1 VQAPEA
7 GHRLAVH
14 QLEDPLL
21 PVAPLD
27 VLGAAVLVLP
37 SINKKKVNRKFSS
50 GVLLQRKVPKSLVRV
65 IRSSYIGDLL
75 RMAPYRIFVKYYWS
89 YE

>member
-21 PVAPLD
+21 PVAPFD
-27 VLGAAVLVLP
+27 VLRAAVLVLP
-37 SINKKKVNRKFSS
+37 SNNKKKVNRKLTS
-50 GVLLQRKVPKSLVRV
+50 GVRLTKSAQQ
-65 IRSSYIGDLL
+65 SC
-75 RMAPYRIFVKYYWS
+75 
-89 YE
+89 

>member
-1 VQAPEA
+1 MRKCRKYRELREEIPESAPHGLVVHVRLVLVEAPEA

-37 SINKKKVNRKFSS
+37 SNK
-50 GVLLQRKVPKSLVRV
+50 
-65 IRSSYIGDLL
+65 
-75 RMAPYRIFVKYYWS
+75 
-89 YE
+89 